1 MRRRSDTTVDRS
13 LFGAP
18 KGIRNSLES
27 VAYTWVSTWT
37 DNSPGERTGD
47 SDWNSGLSGSKIE
60 ATVSNERAKDR
71 GPRGSSRRFC
81 GAVKDVPKTMDDF
94 AKPNAEVTDSGS
106 SALAEP
112 VAKSHKPGASAP
124 CWDLSDLYRSVS
136 DPQIEADLAAGL
148 EMAEALSAD
157 FRGRIAV
164 PGGPGPQ
171 LMAEALS
178 RYEAVL
184 EKIWKTAS
192 YAHLMHSADSRPP
205 ENGAL
210 YARCQELATKAET
223 ILMFL
228 ELDWISLPDGDAAP
242 VIASSECAR
251 WKHYLSSSRRYKP
264 HTLSEPEEII
274 LTEKRLTGIAA
285 FRRFFDEINS
295 SAKFKITVEGEKRSV
310 NQSEALALLYSPDR
324 EVRIEGHRGF
334 SEGLRKMR
342 HSMVFI
348 LNNVVQ
354 DHAVDNRLRRF
365 EHPADPRHL
374 SNEIDRRSVAVLM
387 DACEAG
393 GHIVR
398 DYYRLKAKLLG
409 LNQLF
414 DYDRYAPVQI
424 EGSGIPAC
432 AWDSACS
439 VVVKAFTDFSPI
451 LGDIAA
457 DFIEKRW
464 IDAEIRAGKRGGA
477 FCSPGVPSIHPYIL
491 TNFTGKLNDAMTLAH
506 ELGHGVHQYLSRDKG
521 ILQCSTPLTLAE
533 TASVFGEMLVFQR
546 LVSRETNHKIRLAL
560 YCNRLEDAF
569 ATVFRQVALTRFEE
583 KVHAAR
589 AKGELTGD
597 EIDRLWLEANESML
611 GEAVKTTEG
620 YRLWWSYIG
629 HFVHSPF
636 YCYAYSFGEL
646 LVLSLWSQYQREG
659 SSFVPKYL
667 ELLRSGGT
675 DSPANLISK
684 VGLDINEASFWR
696 AGISV
701 LEGMLEEAK
710 RLAAEYL

>member
-1 MRRRSDTTVDRS
+1 MCQTMED
-13 LFGAP
+13 FP
-18 KGIRNSLES
+18 KPI
-27 VAYTWVSTWT
+27 
-37 DNSPGERTGD
+37 
-47 SDWNSGLSGSKIE
+47 
-60 ATVSNERAKDR
+60 
-71 GPRGSSRRFC
+71 
-81 GAVKDVPKTMDDF
+81 
-94 AKPNAEVTDSGS
+94 AEITDSGS
-106 SALAEP
+106 SAVVES
-112 VAKSHKPGASAP
+112 VAKTAKPSLP
-124 CWDLSDLYRSVS
+124 VPRWDLSDLYGSVS
-136 DPQIEADLAAGL
+136 DPRIEADLAAGL
-148 EMAEALSAD
+148 EMAEALSAE
-157 FRGRIAV
+157 FRGKIAV
-164 PGGPGPQ
+164 AGGPSPE
-171 LMAEALS
+171 LMASVLT

-184 EKIWKTAS
+184 ERIWKTAT
-192 YAHLMHSADSRPP
+192 YAHLMHSADSRQP

-228 ELDWISLPDGDAAP
+228 ELDWISLSDEDAAP
-242 VIASSECAR
+242 VIASAECAR

-264 HTLSEPEEII
+264 HTLSEQEEII
-274 LTEKRLTGIAA
+274 LTEKRLTGATA
-285 FRRFFDEINS
+285 FRRFFDEVNS
-295 SAKFKITVEGEKRSV
+295 AAKFEIEVENEKRKV

-324 EVRIEGHRGF
+324 EIRIEGHRGF
-334 SEGLRKMR
+334 TAGLQEMR

-354 DHAVDNRLRRF
+354 DHAVDNRLRRY

-387 DACEAG
+387 ESCETG

-398 DYYRLKAKLLG
+398 DYYHLKARLLG
-409 LNQLF
+409 LKQLF

-424 EGSGIPAC
+424 EGSGIPSC
-432 AWDSACS
+432 DWTSACDI
-439 VVVKAFTDFSPI
+439 VLEAFTDFSPT
-451 LGDIAA
+451 LGAIVAK
-457 DFIEKRW
+457 FIEKRW
-464 IDAEIRAGKRGGA
+464 IDAEIRSGKRGGA
-477 FCSPGVPSIHPYIL
+477 FCAPTVPSVHPYIL

-521 ILQCSTPLTLAE
+521 ILQNSTPLTLAE

-546 LVSRETNHKIRLAL
+546 LVSRESNPKIKLAL

-583 KVHAAR
+583 KLHAAR

-611 GEAVKTTEG
+611 GDAVKTTDG

-667 ELLRSGGT
+667 DLLRSGGT
-675 DSPANLISK
+675 DSPANLVAK
-684 VGLDINEASFWR
+684 VGLDINDASFWQ

-710 RLAAEYL
+710 RLAGDYL

>member
-1 MRRRSDTTVDRS
+1 M
-13 LFGAP
+13 
-18 KGIRNSLES
+18 E
-27 VAYTWVSTWT
+27 
-37 DNSPGERTGD
+37 
-47 SDWNSGLSGSKIE
+47 
-60 ATVSNERAKDR
+60 
-71 GPRGSSRRFC
+71 
-81 GAVKDVPKTMDDF
+81 DF
-94 AKPNAEVTDSGS
+94 VKPNAEVTDTGS
-106 SALAEP
+106 SAVVEP
-112 VAKSHKPGASAP
+112 VGKPQKPLSIAP
-124 CWDLSDLYRSVS
+124 GWDLSDLYRSVS
-136 DPQIEADLAAGL
+136 DPKIEEDLAAGL
-148 EMAEALSAD
+148 ELAEALSAD
-157 FRGRIAV
+157 FRGKIAV
-164 PGGPGPQ
+164 PGGPSPER
-171 LMAEALS
+171 MADALT

-184 EKIWKTAS
+184 ERIWKTAT
-192 YAHLMHSADSRPP
+192 YAHLVHSADSRQP

-228 ELDWISLPDGDAAP
+228 ELDWISLPDQDAAP
-242 VIASSECAR
+242 VIASPECAR
-251 WKHYLSSSRRYKP
+251 WKHYLASSRRYKP
-264 HTLSEPEEII
+264 HTLSEREEII
-274 LTEKRLTGIAA
+274 LTEKRLTGATA

-295 SAKFKITVEGEKRSV
+295 AAKFEVEVENEKRQV
-310 NQSEALALLYSPDR
+310 NQSEALALLYNPDR

-334 SEGLRKMR
+334 TAGLEEMR

-365 EHPADPRHL
+365 EQPADPRHL

-387 DACEAG
+387 DACEKG

-398 DYYRLKAKLLG
+398 DYYHLKARLLG
-409 LNQLF
+409 LKQLF

-432 AWDSACS
+432 DWNRACA
-439 VVVKAFTDFSPI
+439 VVVEAFTDFSPT
-451 LGDIAA
+451 LGAIVAE
-457 DFIEKRW
+457 FIEKRW

-477 FCSPGVPSIHPYIL
+477 FCAPTVPSVHPYIL

-546 LVSRETNHKIRLAL
+546 LVSRETDPKVKLAL

-611 GEAVKTTEG
+611 GEAVKTSDG

-667 ELLRSGGT
+667 DLLRSGGT
-675 DSPANLISK
+675 DSPANLVAK
-684 VGLDINEASFWR
+684 VGLDINDASFWQ

-710 RLAAEYL
+710 RLAGEYL